1 MDGERKHFER
11 SQKTKGE
18 KVKAMEYA
26 KEKDPF
32 VMPRQKEERPARSS
46 LKEDILGWLGE
57 RIYCSSFLRPRA
69 FWFCGETHL
78 WCPPT

>member
-32 VMPRQKEERPARSS
+32 VMPRQKEKRPARSS
-46 LKEDILGWLGE
+46 VKEDIGVVGGGRDILLFF
-57 RIYCSSFLRPRA
+57 SSP
-69 FWFCGETHL
+69 
-78 WCPPT
+78 